1 MVLIHDA
8 DHGVEGPYSRPSNP
22 TGGSLLCAAG
32 GDPAVLL
39 SPARRRMASWVSWR
53 SFLLATSSV
62 RGRGW
67 QSRISLATVSDWG
80 AEGSSSKAEQA
91 VENWPFSSRV
101 VAPFVVGHRSRHRAV
116 WRKVTRFRKSFLCG
130 KGSLFLPGG
139 TSSTFQPLRT
149 HSSHVVERACA
160 VPFAPASLLEVT
172 PVRAASPLQLP
183 SGCES

>member
-1 MVLIHDA
+1 MCC
-8 DHGVEGPYSRPSNP
+8 GRRPGGPSES
-22 TGGSLLCAAG
+22 GAKE
-32 GDPAVLL
+32 
-39 SPARRRMASWVSWR
+39 RMASWTRERAGVVAKETGVSWR
-53 SFLLATSSV
+53 CFLLATSSV

-67 QSRISLATVSDWG
+67 QSRISLAPVSEWG

-91 VENWPFSSRV
+91 VENWPFSTRV

-116 WRKVTRFRKSFLCG
+116 WRKVTRFRKSLLCG

-149 HSSHVVERACA
+149 HSSHVVGRACA

-172 PVRAASPLQLP
+172 PVRAASLF
-183 SGCES
+183 GCLVL